1 MSCRFRA
8 DPGGVFQGARPF
20 LIWSFKRKGYHA
32 GSGGTLKV
40 ELQTDDGTPVHRP
53 SGQVLATNVRRMA
66 LMATSDQFYPQM
78 TFDRAPVLVPG
89 AAKWCL
95 GGMHTLN
102 GVQVG
107 PQEWWAGVDGRH
119 TVWKRH

>member
-1 MSCRFRA
+1 MLNGRTLTLLSLLPLGLHGQGDSYGPGLRADSLANTPIGKAGIQVSCRFRA

-66 LMATSDQFYPQM
+66 LMATS
-78 TFDRAPVLVPG
+78 TSSTR
-89 AAKWCL
+89 
-95 GGMHTLN
+95 
-102 GVQVG
+102 
-107 PQEWWAGVDGRH
+107 R
-119 TVWKRH
+119 